1 MKLKY
6 ILQYFG
12 LLALSITTLLGCF
25 YLLGEVLLSFFG
37 VAILIFVLY
46 YLVNLLVNKR
56 EETHQDFFNIILL
69 FVIYILIA
77 GFSSYFSIHFLTVEI
92 GASEKLRINGN
103 EKLETI
109 IKIRTEFKNSVDEL
123 GRDLSMEVNGALQ
136 AYFNAPR
143 NSIAKESKKWD
154 LENTY
159 KFPQKTLNDLSNR
172 NIKQTTA
179 YWIESNIKNSL
190 EINVLK
196 EKNQIIFDESKK
208 IMKYYTDNKDV
219 FNNNQYLKTSKIYYQ
234 LDTILPIY
242 KRLLENK
249 FQEISNKFN
258 VPNLPLET
266 IIIPKSEL
274 ELNNFRNMWA
284 NYGKFIFV
292 VIIIIIHLL
301 ILLPFILATK
311 KGLRPLSEEDT
322 ATEL

>member
-274 ELNNFRNMWA
+274 KLNNFRNMWA
-284 NYGKFIFV
+284 NYGNFIFV